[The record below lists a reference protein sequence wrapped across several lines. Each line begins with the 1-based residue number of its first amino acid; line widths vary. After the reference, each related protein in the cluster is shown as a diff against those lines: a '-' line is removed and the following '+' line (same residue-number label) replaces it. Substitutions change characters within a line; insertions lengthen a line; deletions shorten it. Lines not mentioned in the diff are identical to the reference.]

1 MSPSTFTW
9 LQFDDE
15 QARRAREL
23 VRALSEPG
31 TLDSLGIGTIRD
43 GFANILLPGTSTIQ
57 TRARYFLLVPWAVR
71 LVEASRP
78 SSRANYDNRLRE
90 IEVATI
96 DALKLGE
103 PSARGIIGVERG
115 RKTRNLASTVYW
127 SGLATW
133 GIRAA
138 ADLTRADV
146 RDVTLAPRPSRR
158 NDDGESTPLA
168 IWDDIPD
175 PPSGFPD
182 EPLSILPTPEEADYL
197 LSKMATTR
205 SRTVMDKVQN
215 APGRPTLLAEV
226 ARSPQTAGAEH
237 IWDIPN
243 ALLGDELT
251 ALVELAHGFAT
262 AIQGARLRYLDLLFE
277 RKATMG
283 GEPLAGRAELN
294 VHIAAW
300 LAEMSRDEA
309 RMHAWRARIPEMFE
323 LLAEYGVTVR
333 PSTRDFVATWSTA
346 AVEDAPA
353 ALASSAL
360 ADLITD
366 REARLKKLSARLTHD
381 SPLHAWNGELL
392 GIDQLDFRW
401 GVARGHILDCLEG
414 KEAGHAQS

>member
-9 LQFDDE
+9 LQFDEE
-15 QARRAREL
+15 QSRRAREL

-71 LVEASRP
+71 RVEG
-78 SSRANYDNRLRE
+78 SSPRNRENYDKRLRDV
-90 IEVATI
+90 EVATI
-96 DALKLGE
+96 DALKVGE

-115 RKTRNLASTVYW
+115 RRTRNLASTVYW

-146 RDVTLAPRPSRR
+146 RDLALAPRSVRR
-158 NDDGESTPLA
+158 NDDGESTPLT

-182 EPLSILPTPEEADYL
+182 EPLSILPTPEEASYL

-205 SRTVMDKVQN
+205 RRTVTEKVRN

-226 ARSPQTAGAEH
+226 ARSPHTAELEH
-237 IWDIPN
+237 LWDIPRT
-243 ALLGDELT
+243 LLGEELT

-283 GEPLAGRAELN
+283 GEPLAGRAELDLQ
-294 VHIAAW
+294 IAEW
-300 LAEMSRDEA
+300 LAEMHRDTE
-309 RMHAWRARIPEMFE
+309 RMHAWQARIPAMFE
-323 LLAEYGVTVR
+323 RLGEYGVTVR

-346 AVEDAPA
+346 AVEDASA
-353 ALASSAL
+353 ALASTAL
-360 ADLITD
+360 ADLITQ
-366 REARLKKLSARLTHD
+366 REARLKKQSARLTND

-401 GVARGHILDCLEG
+401 GVARGHILDCLDG
-414 KEAGHAQS
+414 KEAGRAQS

>member
-15 QARRAREL
+15 QSRRAREL

-71 LVEASRP
+71 RVEASSPRN
-78 SSRANYDNRLRE
+78 RENYDKRLRDV
-90 IEVATI
+90 EVATI
-96 DALKLGE
+96 DALKLGD

-115 RKTRNLASTVYW
+115 RKTRNLASTIYW

-133 GIRAA
+133 GIRVA

-146 RDVTLAPRPSRR
+146 RDLALAPRSVRR
-158 NDDGESTPLA
+158 NDDGESTPLT

-175 PPSGFPD
+175 PPSGFPH
-182 EPLSILPTPEEADYL
+182 EPLSILPTPEEADYI

-205 SRTVMDKVQN
+205 SRTTAEKIQN
-215 APGRPTLLAEV
+215 TPGRPTLLAEV
-226 ARSPQTAGAEH
+226 ARSPHTAELEH
-237 IWDIPN
+237 LWDIPSM
-243 ALLGDELT
+243 LIGEELT

-277 RKATMG
+277 RKAAMG
-283 GEPLAGRAELN
+283 DEPPAGRAELDR
-294 VHIAAW
+294 HIAEW
-300 LAEMSRDEA
+300 LADMHRDAA
-309 RMHAWRARIPEMFE
+309 RMQAWQARIPAMFE
-323 LLAEYGVTVR
+323 RLGEYGVNVR
-333 PSTRDFVATWSTA
+333 PSTQEFVATWSTA
-346 AVEDAPA
+346 AVEDAHA
-353 ALASSAL
+353 ALANTAL
-360 ADLITD
+360 ADLITQ
-366 REARLKKLSARLTHD
+366 REARLKQSSARLTND

-392 GIDQLDFRW
+392 GIDLLDFRW
-401 GVARGHILDCLEG
+401 GVARGHILDCLDG
-414 KEAGHAQS
+414 KEAGDARS

>member
-1 MSPSTFTW
+1 M
-9 LQFDDE
+9 
-15 QARRAREL
+15 
-23 VRALSEPG
+23 
-31 TLDSLGIGTIRD
+31 
-43 GFANILLPGTSTIQ
+43 
-57 TRARYFLLVPWAVR
+57 
-71 LVEASRP
+71 
-78 SSRANYDNRLRE
+78 
-90 IEVATI
+90 
-96 DALKLGE
+96 
-103 PSARGIIGVERG
+103 
-115 RKTRNLASTVYW
+115 ASTVYW

-133 GIRAA
+133 SIRAA

-146 RDVTLAPRPSRR
+146 RDVALAPRPSRH

-205 SRTVMDKVQN
+205 SRTVMDKVRN

-237 IWDIPN
+237 IWDIPST
-243 ALLGDELT
+243 LLGDELT

-300 LAEMSRDEA
+300 LAEMSRDEV